1 MDLNCLPLFSL
12 MWLPMHAFLLIWSPF
27 LIKLTWRVHLNST
40 IQWSRRPP
48 THTPKKEKKRKVI
61 QRNEVAYS
69 NYVAPWVLMI
79 FRSCMK
85 ISISHCYLLL
95 SWRTS
100 CHKNVLLR
108 QNLKT
113 RNAAQNNRVGVE
125 FPLIILGYMTWHG
138 KSHNSSNLILY
149 KFGVIAWHGA

>member
-1 MDLNCLPLFSL
+1 MSTTLQFDVIAYAC
-12 MWLPMHAFLLIWSPF
+12 F
-27 LIKLTWRVHLNST
+27 LINLVTFSNKINLESSFELHYSMKTPPP
-40 IQWSRRPP
+40 PP
-48 THTPKKEKKRKVI
+48 THTHTKKRKKKRKVI
-61 QRNEVAYS
+61 QRNEVANS

-85 ISISHCYLLL
+85 ISIWHCYLLL